1 MTAFEP
7 GLAGGEGRG
16 NPCEGTELPV
26 ERMVNTN
33 PWGTSARVW
42 RAGTVEARVGETG
55 GELLREQEHRASH
68 AFAGT
73 SVSTWREG
81 ASGLRL
87 QDPSGYQVEKRMKYC
102 MSE

>member
-16 NPCEGTELPV
+16 NPCEGTELQV

-42 RAGTVEARVGETG
+42 RTGTIEARVGETG
-55 GELLREQEHRASH
+55 GEMLREWEHGLTRLCRDVGFHMKGGSFWF
-68 AFAGT
+68 AFLRIPLAT
-73 SVSTWREG
+73 RLRRE
-81 ASGLRL
+81 
-87 QDPSGYQVEKRMKYC
+87 
-102 MSE
+102 